1 MAFYGVQGYSYDAL
15 GRLESAV
22 YGENEGLATN
32 PNRYNETVLEYTENG
47 AIKRFQRRGLKQNN
61 VYGKTDNLHISLD
74 GNCVTNVIDDALPV
88 VRKGAVDFTDS
99 GEHQTEYT
107 YNTCGILAR
116 CSSWTAELRSG
127 FETINILRKFM
138 YAEF

>member
-1 MAFYGVQGYSYDAL
+1 MAFYGVQGFSYDAL

-22 YGENEGLATN
+22 YGENEGLITN

-61 VYGKTDNLHISLD
+61 VYGKIDNLNISLD
-74 GNCVTNVIDDALPV
+74 GNRVVHVVDDALPV
-88 VRKGAVDFTDS
+88 ARKGLVDFTDS
-99 GEHQTEYT
+99 EERQTEYT
-107 YNTCGILAR
+107 YNTCGILDR
-116 CSSWTAELRSG
+116 CSSWTLRSG

-138 YAEF
+138 YNEF